1 MSKRLLLIG
10 GVMNGFFTVFHI
22 WLGWHIQMLPGLLPD
37 YKALMQMLNVGV
49 VLIIAFAMFVSFFC
63 RRDLLTTILGKTTL
77 ILIALFYA
85 TRAAEEIVV
94 ATSFSPMIF
103 GVCLA
108 VALIYVLAV
117 AGAARKPEAALEP
130 PLTEVR

>member
-22 WLGWHIQMLPGLLPD
+22 WLGWQIQLIPELLPD

-49 VLIIAFAMFVSFFC
+49 VLVIAFATIVSFFC
-63 RRDLLTTILGKTTL
+63 VRDLLTTSLGKTTM

-85 TRAAEEIVV
+85 TRAAEEIIL
-94 ATSFSPMIF
+94 APSFSPMIF
-103 GVCLA
+103 SICLVAA
-108 VALIYVLAV
+108 VLYILAI
-117 AGAARKPEAALEP
+117 AEAARKPDV
-130 PLTEVR
+130 T

>member
-10 GVMNGFFTVFHI
+10 GVLNGFFTVFHI
-22 WLGWHIQMLPGLLPD
+22 WLGWQIQLIPDLLPD

-49 VLIIAFAMFVSFFC
+49 VLIIAFATFVSLFC
-63 RRDLLTTILGKTTL
+63 TRDMLTTILGKTTL
-77 ILIALFYA
+77 VLIALFYA

-94 ATSFSPMIF
+94 ATNFSPMIF
-103 GVCLA
+103 GVCFL
-108 VALIYVLAV
+108 VALVYVLAV
-117 AGAARKPEAALEP
+117 AEAAHKPEAALKP

>member
-10 GVMNGFFTVFHI
+10 GVMNGIFALFHI
-22 WLGWHIQMLPGLLPD
+22 WLGWQIQMLPDLLPD
-37 YKALMQMLNVGV
+37 YKALIQMLNVGGI
-49 VLIIAFAMFVSFFC
+49 LTIAFATFVSFFC
-63 RRDLLTTILGKTTL
+63 TDDLMTTGLGKTTM

-85 TRAAEEIVV
+85 TRAAEEIVL
-94 ATSFSPMIF
+94 AHNFSPMIF

-108 VALIYVLAV
+108 VAMVYVLAV
-117 AGAARKPEAALEP
+117 AGALRKPEATLKP